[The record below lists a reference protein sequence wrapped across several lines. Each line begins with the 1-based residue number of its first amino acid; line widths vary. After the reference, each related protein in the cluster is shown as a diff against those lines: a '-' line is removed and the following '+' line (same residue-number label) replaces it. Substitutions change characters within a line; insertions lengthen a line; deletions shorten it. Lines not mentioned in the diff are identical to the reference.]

1 MSVPSFRAAARD
13 PREPVLH
20 ELDPVRVDGQAIP
33 IRVAVRRLDDG
44 SWRGRLLFGDP
55 DLTDEG
61 ETAEILRAQNEEDF
75 WRSVAGL
82 REHHLRDLYRSL
94 L

>member
-20 ELDPVRVDGQAIP
+20 ELDPVRNDGQDVP
-33 IRVAVRRLDDG
+33 VRVSVRRLDDG
-44 SWRGRLLFGDP
+44 SWRGRLLFGDGVSGR
-55 DLTDEG
+55 EC
-61 ETAEILRAQNEEDF
+61 ETAEILRAESEEDF

-94 L
+94 I